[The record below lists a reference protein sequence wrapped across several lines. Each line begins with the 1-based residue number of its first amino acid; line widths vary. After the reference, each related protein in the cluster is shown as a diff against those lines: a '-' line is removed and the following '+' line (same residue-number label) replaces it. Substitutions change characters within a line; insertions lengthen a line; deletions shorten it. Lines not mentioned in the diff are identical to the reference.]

1 MQKVSQ
7 QKQSVA
13 SNNVGLMSMMIGE
26 TRDLPKESYVYIWA
40 DGIYFNIMSDEYIL
54 ITIGETSRGDKESLA
69 IEDDYE
75 ESEQSWTE
83 KIEALNTTQAG
94 FGWWSFRFLEKDREE
109 LLAFYDYPADH
120 WPHIKTTNS
129 IESTFST
136 IRLRTKKIPTCVS
149 RTNILPM
156 VYKLEL
162 SAQKG
167 WRKLRGFRRLA
178 DVINSVK
185 FIDGIDEE
193 TFERPRNAA

>member
-69 IEDDYE
+69 IEDGYE

-94 FGWWSFRFLEKDREE
+94 FG
-109 LLAFYDYPADH
+109 
-120 WPHIKTTNS
+120 
-129 IESTFST
+129 
-136 IRLRTKKIPTCVS
+136 
-149 RTNILPM
+149 
-156 VYKLEL
+156 
-162 SAQKG
+162 
-167 WRKLRGFRRLA
+167 
-178 DVINSVK
+178 
-185 FIDGIDEE
+185 
-193 TFERPRNAA
+193 